1 MMIPDDSGNI
11 DFSEDGTMTIDGDQV
26 ARLGLG
32 DFVEPHALVKE
43 GGLLYRAP
51 DGALP
56 APSLGSKVIQG
67 AVEQSHVMPLV
78 DMTRLIAAQR
88 AYAAA
93 NNSLQSAH
101 ELQRRRESGRPAGR
115 DRECR

>member
-1 MMIPDDSGNI
+1 MIPDDAVNI
-11 DFSEDGTMTIDGDQV
+11 DFAEDGTMTIDGDQV
-26 ARLGLG
+26 ARLGLV

-67 AVEQSHVMPLV
+67 AVEQSNVMPIV
-78 DMTRLIAAQR
+78 EMTRLIAAQR
-88 AYAAA
+88 AYEADRKSTRL
-93 NNSLQSAH
+93 NSSH
-101 ELQRRRESGRPAGR
+101 
-115 DRECR
+115 